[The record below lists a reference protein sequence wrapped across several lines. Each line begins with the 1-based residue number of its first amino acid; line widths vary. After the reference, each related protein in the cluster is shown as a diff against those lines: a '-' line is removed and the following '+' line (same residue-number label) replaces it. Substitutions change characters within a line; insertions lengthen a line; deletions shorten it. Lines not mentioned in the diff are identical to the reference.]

1 MTAWASEAGF
11 HQLVLRMWQQLTDEA
26 QDGLW
31 SLMLVLT
38 WRIGIRFI
46 LASGHHQ
53 TLKTS
58 HYKPDDN
65 WNAVIT

>member
-1 MTAWASEAGF
+1 MIARASEAGF
-11 HQLVLRMWQQLTDEA
+11 QQLVQRTWEQLTDEA
-26 QDGLW
+26 LYGLW
-31 SLMLVLT
+31 SLMPVLT
-38 WRIGIRFI
+38 RRIGTRFI
-46 LASGHHQ
+46 LGLGHHC